1 MEKDRHYVYILECN
15 DGSYYTG
22 YTNNLE
28 KRFEMHQTGKGAK
41 YTRGRTPVQLLFS
54 EVYETKTEAMQVEYR
69 IKQLNRK
76 QKEEYIHQDKKEGKL
91 NEKAAKKL

>member
-1 MEKDRHYVYILECN
+1 MEKDKHYVYILECS

-28 KRFEMHQTGKGAK
+28 KRIEMHQTGKGAK

-54 EVYETKTEAMQVEYR
+54 EVYESKTEAMQEEYR
-69 IKQLNRK
+69 VKQLTRK
-76 QKEEYIHQDKKEGKL
+76 QKEEYMYE
-91 NEKAAKKL
+91 NAAKEL